1 MTVKVTRAVRCSA
14 ANILHPFLMEQ
25 VAAAPLPAPDQ
36 DARSG
41 GRPSDRDEALN
52 NGTFPGHA
60 PPLFPAGTETLQ
72 DFLGIGI
79 LEVTRPSRL
88 RSSVRGPEEGAR
100 PPPLSLSSAH
110 GLGKRREPT
119 LCPRESA
126 TRTHSLLHAVP
137 PGKSRTAHAVS
148 ALAVPRG
155 QAQPSPREML
165 SLSWT

>member
-1 MTVKVTRAVRCSA
+1 
-14 ANILHPFLMEQ
+14 MEQ

-100 PPPLSLSSAH
+100 PPPLLAQQRSS
-110 GLGKRREPT
+110 
-119 LCPRESA
+119 PREA
-126 TRTHSLLHAVP
+126 
-137 PGKSRTAHAVS
+137 PGTNALPAGEGNAHP
-148 ALAVPRG
+148 L
-155 QAQPSPREML
+155 PSPRGPTRKEPHSARRVSPGCAPRAGSAFPTGNVESFMDL
-165 SLSWT
+165 MTLITLAKF